1 MQSAS
6 TVQTIAPQTTIDHF
20 QPTGQCLGDLQLPKR
35 RDTGRAQH
43 QAVGSVPNRV
53 DTACGN
59 NQEANRS
66 DIAVAGSS
74 IDRPDQTALSD
85 SEGNAKAEAKR
96 SSIAI
101 TTPPGPVSHRTRP
114 HLRVKLCFPACEM
127 FSNVFSPST
136 CDTSEELL
144 SRIQVFEG
152 LAWCWYSA

>member
-1 MQSAS
+1 MPEPL
-6 TVQTIAPQTTIDHF
+6 TNHF
-20 QPTGQCLGDLQLPKR
+20 QPTGQCSGDLQLPKR

-43 QAVGSVPNRV
+43 DSVPNRV
-53 DTACGN
+53 DTA
-59 NQEANRS
+59 S
-66 DIAVAGSS
+66 
-74 IDRPDQTALSD
+74 LSD

-127 FSNVFSPST
+127 FSNVFSPLT

-152 LAWCWYSA
+152 PRVVLVFGTGRFKPS